1 MPSIQSPTCEQFSE
15 YLTRF
20 PATLRRWKY
29 PGLGGV
35 PVAIGGVDYRA
46 ALDNADIPEG
56 FFDHQNA
63 AGILAAWMLCYMD
76 PPPGPKAWPS
86 DSEQAWFTAIEFWKL
101 SNHLIEV
108 EDGRRGYESNGHHVY
123 LSYNGDVN
131 LYALSRWL
139 DLAEGIRG
147 STAEEASVMLRAYV
161 DAGKHLGLWFQKT
174 GGTRT
179 WFCTPDDVRNPVRE
193 AARRFLAVA
202 PIYLPPETPA
212 PISGSLG
219 TITAYWG
226 ELLALGLYNHQL
238 LAASLPVVLP
248 EGEAGQVSFPVSL
261 AVGTAAFP
269 KGLLVKHMAA
279 AAGITTA
286 SAEEITEFLT
296 LDTQR
301 IRDPALTPLVRLSG
315 GRLFPMSSLI
325 VPASPHRNI
334 LKILQADRKS
344 YGGLG
349 DLFGTMGE
357 ITVRQLLE
365 QRLAEGIRVTTN
377 VPVSYGRGRDATD
390 LDVVVHSP
398 QENLLVVLEVKWHLA
413 VDGTYESRQ
422 VENEARKKRESRE
435 RRRAEI
441 RSGATSVRW
450 PSNWNVTDGCEL
462 RWFVITNDVLPTY
475 NLGDSDIAI
484 RPYTLLKH
492 LLYPQ
497 ASARDLVALLD
508 DPPTPVVNKRRWDAR
523 QFGDLTV
530 HVEVAEIP
538 IVQSPPFTMP
548 ELTQGEDEPYG

>member
-1 MPSIQSPTCEQFSE
+1 
-15 YLTRF
+15 
-20 PATLRRWKY
+20 
-29 PGLGGV
+29 
-35 PVAIGGVDYRA
+35 
-46 ALDNADIPEG
+46 
-56 FFDHQNA
+56 
-63 AGILAAWMLCYMD
+63 
-76 PPPGPKAWPS
+76 
-86 DSEQAWFTAIEFWKL
+86 
-101 SNHLIEV
+101 
-108 EDGRRGYESNGHHVY
+108 
-123 LSYNGDVN
+123 
-131 LYALSRWL
+131 
-139 DLAEGIRG
+139 
-147 STAEEASVMLRAYV
+147 
-161 DAGKHLGLWFQKT
+161 
-174 GGTRT
+174 
-179 WFCTPDDVRNPVRE
+179 
-193 AARRFLAVA
+193 
-202 PIYLPPETPA
+202 
-212 PISGSLG
+212 
-219 TITAYWG
+219 
-226 ELLALGLYNHQL
+226 
-238 LAASLPVVLP
+238 
-248 EGEAGQVSFPVSL
+248 
-261 AVGTAAFP
+261 
-269 KGLLVKHMAA
+269 
-279 AAGITTA
+279 
-286 SAEEITEFLT
+286 
-296 LDTQR
+296 
-301 IRDPALTPLVRLSG
+301 
-315 GRLFPMSSLI
+315 
-325 VPASPHRNI
+325 
-334 LKILQADRKS
+334 
-344 YGGLG
+344 
-349 DLFGTMGE
+349 MGE